1 MKAET
6 FVKTHGLDH
15 AKQVLSSADSGANK
29 YVIDFNWYAA
39 GIVTDDYVLLSEL
52 SRVIKSHDLVTSY
65 NGLHGAKNTLK
76 LLISSIEIGLY
87 HGIDG
92 VNAEL
97 EIPRLKQAI
106 ADVEASNE

>member
-1 MKAET
+1 MKANE
-6 FVKTHGLDH
+6 FVK
-15 AKQVLSSADSGANK
+15 AM
-29 YVIDFNWYAA
+29 
-39 GIVTDDYVLLSEL
+39 GINAVRQFLENDNIRTKEMHDDLKRLVE
-52 SRVIKSHDLVTSY
+52 SHDLVTSY

-92 VNAEL
+92 VNAEV

-106 ADVEASNE
+106 ADYEAIGGEHV

>member
-1 MKAET
+1 MKANE
-6 FVKTHGLDH
+6 FVK
-15 AKQVLSSADSGANK
+15 AM
-29 YVIDFNWYAA
+29 
-39 GIVTDDYVLLSEL
+39 GINAVRQFLENDNIRTKEIHDDLKRLVE
-52 SRVIKSHDLVTSY
+52 SHDLVTSY

-92 VNAEL
+92 VNAEV

-106 ADVEASNE
+106 ADYEAIGGEHV